1 MSRLLRFLKDYRKE
15 CVLAPLF
22 KMLEA
27 IFELF
32 VPLVMASIV
41 DHGIAAS
48 DTSHIWKMSLVLLLL
63 AAVGLAS
70 SVTAQYFAAKAA
82 VGFSTKLRHSVF
94 EHIGSLSYSQIDR
107 LKTPTLITRMTSDIN
122 QAQAGVNMFLRLF
135 LRSPFIV
142 FGAMIMAF
150 TVNANEALI
159 FVVTIPAL
167 TAVVVGIMAF
177 TMPMYKKVQMR
188 LDAVL
193 NRTSENLE
201 GVRVIRAFRHEK
213 QETDAFRAENE
224 DLNLLQRSVGR
235 ISALLNPVTF
245 IIINAATI
253 VLLYT
258 GALKVDEAAI
268 TRGELI
274 ALVNYMSQILVE
286 LIKLANLIV
295 TISRALACADRV
307 ADILDIAP
315 DMADGSRTLPEP
327 AEGTPAV
334 EFDNVSLTY
343 AGAAD
348 ASLTDIS
355 FKVMPGESLGIIGGT
370 GSGKSSVI
378 NLIPRFYDATEGVI
392 KINGM
397 DIKDAS
403 TGSLRRSVG
412 IVPQSAV
419 LFSGSVA
426 DNLRW
431 GKADA
436 TEEEMTQALKTAQ
449 AYDFVMSDPKKLD
462 RQIYEG
468 GKNLSG
474 GQRQRLTIARAL
486 IMDPKI
492 LILDDSASALD
503 MATDSR
509 LRQAIAS
516 LEKKPAV
523 FIVSQRA
530 SSVMGC
536 DRIMVMDNGCAA
548 AIGTHEELMD
558 TCGIYRE
565 IYETQ
570 FGA

>member
-1 MSRLLRFLKDYRKE
+1 MKRLLIFLKDYKKE
-15 CVLAPLF
+15 CILAPLF

-32 VPLVMASIV
+32 VPLVVASIV
-41 DHGIAAS
+41 DRGIAAS
-48 DTSHIWKMSLVLLLL
+48 DLGHIGKMCLVLLLL
-63 AAVGLAS
+63 ASVGLAS
-70 SVTAQYFAAKAA
+70 SLTAQYFAAKAA

-150 TVNANEALI
+150 TVNTKEALI
-159 FVVTIPAL
+159 FVVTIPVL

-177 TMPMYKKVQMR
+177 TMPMYKKVQQR

-213 QETDAFRAENE
+213 QETDAFREENE
-224 DLNLLQRSVGR
+224 DLNLLQKSVGR

-253 VLLYT
+253 ILLYT
-258 GALKVDEAAI
+258 GAVKVDEAVI

-274 ALVNYMSQILVE
+274 ALVNYMSQILIE

-307 ADILDIAP
+307 ADILDITP
-315 DMADGSRTLPEP
+315 GMKDGKTPLPGTSADI
-327 AEGTPAV
+327 PAV

-343 AGAAD
+343 AGSAAE
-348 ASLTDIS
+348 SLSGIS
-355 FKVMPGESLGIIGGT
+355 FKLMPGESLGIIGGT
-370 GSGKSSVI
+370 GSGKTSVVS
-378 NLIPRFYDATEGVI
+378 LIPRFYDATKGTI

-397 DIKDAS
+397 DIKDAAIS
-403 TGSLRRSVG
+403 SLRQSIG

-419 LFSGSVA
+419 LFSGTVA

-436 TEEEMTQALKTAQ
+436 TDEDMKEALRTAQ
-449 AYDFVMSDPKKLD
+449 AYDFVMADPNGLSRK
-462 RQIYEG
+462 ITEG

-486 IMDPKI
+486 IMEPEI

-503 MATDSR
+503 MATDAR

-516 LEKKPAV
+516 LEGDPAV

-548 AIGTHEELMD
+548 AIGTHEELINS
-558 TCGIYRE
+558 CGIYRE